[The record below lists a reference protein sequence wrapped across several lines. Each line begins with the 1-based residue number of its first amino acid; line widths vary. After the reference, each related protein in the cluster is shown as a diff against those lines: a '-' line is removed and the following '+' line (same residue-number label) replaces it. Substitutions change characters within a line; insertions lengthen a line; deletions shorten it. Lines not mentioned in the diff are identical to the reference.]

1 MYRGSHLLFCDNEVT
16 MKWPLNVF
24 FCANEFIRGCNCNML
39 TSFIPSKQSP
49 IAETKFEWQGK
60 AKCPSYCLE
69 VSSCKSGAGLR
80 IKKCGG
86 TSKQKWKRDGSVI
99 RPSCSS
105 SLYLSDGEV
114 KKGSSSVDFSSSGKF
129 EIRKSG
135 RCLTQM
141 HHPRE
146 GEPVEFR
153 SCTKARKSDTSKWVW
168 K

>member
-1 MYRGSHLLFCDNEVT
+1 MQIWSRAVFAMFPDFVFSQMPLLVLANAICNICSCHPIHRNTHTYR
-16 MKWPLNVF
+16 
-24 FCANEFIRGCNCNML
+24 
-39 TSFIPSKQSP
+39 
-49 IAETKFEWQGK
+49 AETKYEWQNK

-80 IKKCGG
+80 VKKCGG

-141 HHPRE
+141 HHPRD

-153 SCTKARKSDTSKWVW
+153 SCTKARRSNTSKWVW

>member
-1 MYRGSHLLFCDNEVT
+1 MCCGSHCLVT
-16 MKWPLNVF
+16 MQMSFLMS
-24 FCANEFIRGCNCNML
+24 FCVQMNLFVDATAICSHLHILPTIAHHR
-39 TSFIPSKQSP
+39 
-49 IAETKFEWQGK
+49 AETKFEWQGK

-80 IKKCGG
+80 VKKCGS

-141 HHPRE
+141 HHPRD

-153 SCTKARKSDTSKWVW
+153 SCSKARKSNTSRWVW